1 MDHDPG
7 KADRNA
13 ISALLDCFFDP
24 GNTNSSL
31 SELAKCQSKE
41 SAQHN
46 IRAKIKPRAVDAD
59 HCVEPSLNSTN
70 AVHQPLNQFIS
81 SLIKDIKHLVSR
93 VQKFRNGRRLPNTWR
108 Y

>member
-31 SELAKCQSKE
+31 SDLQNANPKSQRSTILEQRLNLAQSM
-41 SAQHN
+41 QT
-46 IRAKIKPRAVDAD
+46 IV
-59 HCVEPSLNSTN
+59 LN
-70 AVHQPLNQFIS
+70 
-81 SLIKDIKHLVSR
+81 HL
-93 VQKFRNGRRLPNTWR
+93 
-108 Y
+108 

>member
-1 MDHDPG
+1 MAFTTIAGTTNRCYLKNMDHDPG

-31 SELAKCQSKE
+31 SKLAKCQSKE

-70 AVHQPLNQFIS
+70 AVHQPLP
-81 SLIKDIKHLVSR
+81 H
-93 VQKFRNGRRLPNTWR
+93 
-108 Y
+108 